1 MGGLVLKS
9 VDEDVCFHPDYDKRG
24 IQCFDEVKS
33 IVVHIIKISLFISS
47 HTCWGAPSYSAVSS
61 WYLGSSSFCHLF
73 DNRALSQMLSLPGW
87 FLFMYSFIVGPQVT
101 VCRRIV
107 HKFIGSQQ
115 IWCHTGKL
123 PFRHVLKLCGT
134 STLFCSW
141 KTCHTNCKGIQFLCG
156 HHGCGHWEGFHLK
169 IAYHKSC
176 TQVQNSFFWNMLRFV
191 ATRLAGCHRL
201 TLKSWKNFVFED
213 RKIPDK

>member
-107 HKFIGSQQ
+107 SALDPNRFDVTLESFLFGMCWSYVVPQLFFAPERLVTQIARGFNFCVDITIVVIEKGFTWKLLSTKVAHKFRTHFSEI
-115 IWCHTGKL
+115 C
-123 PFRHVLKLCGT
+123 FVLLLLG
-134 STLFCSW
+134 W
-141 KTCHTNCKGIQFLCG
+141 
-156 HHGCGHWEGFHLK
+156 
-169 IAYHKSC
+169 
-176 TQVQNSFFWNMLRFV
+176 
-191 ATRLAGCHRL
+191 LAVTDWL
-201 TLKSWKNFVFED
+201 
-213 RKIPDK
+213 

>member
-123 PFRHVLKLCGT
+123 PFRYVVPQLCFAPERLVTQIARGFNLCVDITIVVIEKGFTWKLLTTKVAHKFRTHFSEICFVLLLLG
-134 STLFCSW
+134 W
-141 KTCHTNCKGIQFLCG
+141 
-156 HHGCGHWEGFHLK
+156 
-169 IAYHKSC
+169 
-176 TQVQNSFFWNMLRFV
+176 
-191 ATRLAGCHRL
+191 LAVTDWL
-201 TLKSWKNFVFED
+201 
-213 RKIPDK
+213 